1 MQSRYAGLAFQAAGI
16 VGLAIACIM
25 LAAIP
30 AKAQQGPPP
39 PVENPSPFADMINR
53 RQREAALRGAEIVP
67 GKRQSDP
74 QRIRQLVEQVREDY
88 KRLQVIRNEMV
99 RALTSNKP
107 LDYKLVAER
116 TTEINKRALRLKE
129 ALALQAPEEE
139 AKRPP
144 SPAGLD
150 AGQLKDALVNLCNGI
165 ITFVEHPMFK
175 SPAVLDVQ
183 ETNRASRLL
192 YSIIDLSGGI
202 RKNAGK
208 FNKD

>member
-1 MQSRYAGLAFQAAGI
+1 MQSRYAGLAFQAVGI
-16 VGLAIACIM
+16 VGLAVACIM

-30 AKAQQGPPP
+30 VKAQQGPPP

-67 GKRQSDP
+67 GKRQADP

-99 RALTSNKP
+99 RALTSDKP

-139 AKRPP
+139 AKRQS

-192 YSIIDLSGGI
+192 HGIIDLSGGI

>member
-1 MQSRYAGLAFQAAGI
+1 MQSRYAGLAFQAVGI
-16 VGLAIACIM
+16 VGLAVACIM
-25 LAAIP
+25 FAAIP
-30 AKAQQGPPP
+30 VKAQQGPPL

-67 GKRQSDP
+67 GKRQADP

-99 RALTSNKP
+99 RALTSDKP
-107 LDYKLVAER
+107 LDYKLVADR

-129 ALALQAPEEE
+129 ALALQASEEE
-139 AKRPP
+139 AKRQL
-144 SPAGLD
+144 SPAELD

-183 ETNRASRLL
+183 ETTRASRLL
-192 YSIIDLSGGI
+192 NSIIDLSGGI